1 MIRLFS
7 ICKHDYKLM
16 AAIGG
21 DTQARVY
28 ACRKCGKKK
37 VKVTGI
43 TGKPDYYY
51 VLRHGKK
58 FL

>member
-1 MIRLFS
+1 
-7 ICKHDYKLM
+7 M